1 MGYEFDGVKAKNDC
15 IKWIRKWFDENGK
28 GCNAVIGISGG
39 KDSTIA
45 ATLLVEALGKDRV
58 YGVVMPNGDNQDE
71 MSFDVLEYL
80 GIKWFTVNIQNAYNS
95 FIDQLKDCD
104 IEVTEQTKINLA
116 PRLRMSALY
125 AVSQSLNGRVVNTC
139 NYSEDYV
146 GYSTRY
152 GDSAGDFSPLGDFTV
167 SEVKCIGRAL
177 GLPNRF
183 IEKVPS
189 DGLCGKSDEDNLG
202 FTYDTLDGYIREGV
216 RPEEGVAELIDKK
229 HKNNLFKLKTIPVF
243 RQDVTYDFG
252 KKITRH
258 ILTYEWR

>member
-1 MGYEFDGVKAKNDC
+1 MLVREDQNKKVGHVEFMSYTGKYPNLCMGILTLKIDGEIVTFGNFFSNKVDYPEFWATGGSRGLSSGFPEGYVNRGEWLIYESELPTEYKAY
-15 IKWIRKWFDENGK
+15 
-28 GCNAVIGISGG
+28 VIEI
-39 KDSTIA
+39 
-45 ATLLVEALGKDRV
+45 E
-58 YGVVMPNGDNQDE
+58 
-71 MSFDVLEYL
+71 
-80 GIKWFTVNIQNAYNS
+80 
-95 FIDQLKDCD
+95 KDCD

-116 PRLRMSALY
+116 PRLRMLALY

-183 IEKVPS
+183 IEKIPS

-202 FTYDTLDGYIREGV
+202 FTYDTLDRYIREGIY
-216 RPEEGVAELIDKK
+216 PEEDVAELIDKK
-229 HKNNLFKLKTIPVF
+229 HENNIFKLKTIPVF
-243 RQDVTYDFG
+243 RQDVTYEFG
-252 KKITRH
+252 EKIMRH
-258 ILTYEWR
+258 FITYEWR